1 MSAELAEY
9 KAEASQIRNQ
19 DLTIRKLEE
28 KIHTLEAA
36 AEDRDREAQRERDKA
51 AAEADAARMAQM
63 QVGLSGRK
71 GVAPAAGWWGKVHER
86 GRQLRCRMCLAW
98 GGHGWRVRR
107 YVHGARKG
115 DS

>member
-63 QVGLSGRK
+63 QVGFGGRE
-71 GVAPAAGWWGKVHER
+71 GVAPAGGWWGKVHGR
-86 GRQLRCRMCLAW
+86 G
-98 GGHGWRVRR
+98 G
-107 YVHGARKG
+107 
-115 DS
+115 